1 MSLDIQNLVL
11 RLDEQLILDHVSLHV
26 NDGERVGLVGSSG
39 SGKSMLLRA
48 ATGLLPVRAQVSGSC
63 VLGSMQT
70 VGASDESLAHF
81 RGKYVG
87 VVFQQANRALNPML
101 SVEEQISLPL
111 RIHYHLDADDVH
123 NRVLTMLDKVGL
135 PQNIA
140 SQRTFEL
147 SGGQQQRVGIAT
159 ALITSPR
166 LILADEPT
174 TALDSVTQR
183 DVVRMLAS
191 LVDDMGASM
200 LFVTHDFSVL
210 SHAAK
215 RCYVL
220 DSGRLVDSA
229 DVQDLLENPHV
240 TSTLQLVSAAKK
252 LTLRSQKLDS
262 TKVNSIK
269 FTAENSNIENSNS
282 KSSNSENN
290 NTENNNIENNNS
302 RITKDSGNSTDLAL
316 IVAKNIHVILGHGKR
331 CAEVLKGV
339 DVCVRA
345 GESLAIIGGSG
356 SGKTT
361 LIRSILGLQEISA
374 GSIAYDGKILH
385 SVHSTNNT
393 NNANNTNSANN
404 ANCVSNS
411 TNTQNYVNN
420 STILSKCKKIS
431 AYDMLRKETS
441 LVFQHPF
448 AALDPR
454 WTVRSSVA
462 EPLEIWRKS
471 LRLDN
476 ETIRQRVDDA
486 LILVGLPP
494 KDFAERYPHELSGG
508 QAQCVCIARA
518 LINNPRVLV
527 ADEPMSAID
536 VAERTRILDAFAAI
550 RKERPTMSCIFVS
563 HDLGM
568 IQHVATRVMVLHDGE
583 VVESGSVSDVLNR
596 PQHDYTRAL
605 VNAASM

>member
-1 MSLDIQNLVL
+1 MSLDIRNLS
-11 RLDEQLILDHVSLHV
+11 LILGDTRILNNVSLSV
-26 NDGERVGLVGSSG
+26 ADGERVGLVGSSG

-48 ATGLLPVRAQVSGSC
+48 ATGLLPSSAHITGSC
-63 VLGSMQT
+63 KLGETQT
-70 VGASDESLAHF
+70 VGASDDLLARL

-111 RIHYHLDADDVH
+111 RLHYQLDPQDVH
-123 NRVLTMLDKVGL
+123 RRVCLMLEKVGL
-135 PQNIA
+135 ASKLA

-183 DVVRMLAS
+183 DVVDMLTS

-210 SHAAK
+210 SRAAQ

-229 DVQDLLENPHV
+229 DVQDLLKNPQV
-240 TSTLQLVSAAKK
+240 SSTKQLVEAARK
-252 LTLRSQKLDS
+252 LTLRVTQRD
-262 TKVNSIK
+262 T
-269 FTAENSNIENSNS
+269 FGS
-282 KSSNSENN
+282 KSSEKRYENSSETSENN
-290 NTENNNIENNNS
+290 EILLS
-302 RITKDSGNSTDLAL
+302 
-316 IVAKNIHVILGHGKR
+316 AKNIHVTLGHEKNR
-331 CAEVLKGV
+331 TEILKGV
-339 DVCVRA
+339 DLSLRV

-361 LIRSILGLQEISA
+361 LIRAILGLQKISE
-374 GSIAYDGKILH
+374 GSVSYDGKI
-385 SVHSTNNT
+385 V
-393 NNANNTNSANN
+393 NSAESSADFSAKSS
-404 ANCVSNS
+404 AN
-411 TNTQNYVNN
+411 
-420 STILSKCKKIS
+420 I
-431 AYDMLRKETS
+431 RKETAI
-441 LVFQHPF
+441 VFQHPF

-462 EPLEIWRKS
+462 EPLNIWKKS
-471 LRLDN
+471 LQLDDA
-476 ETIRQRVDDA
+476 TINKRVDDV
-486 LILVGLPP
+486 LKLVGLNPN
-494 KDFAERYPHELSGG
+494 DFAEKYPHELSGG
-508 QAQCVCIARA
+508 QAQCVAIARA

-550 RKERPTMSCIFVS
+550 RKDRPKMSCIFVS

-568 IQHVATRVMVLHDGE
+568 IQHLAERVIVLKEGKI
-583 VVESGSVSDVLNR
+583 VESGSVADVLDH
-596 PQHDYTRAL
+596 PQKDYTRAL
-605 VNAASM
+605 IQASML

>member
-1 MSLDIQNLVL
+1 MSLDIRNLSL
-11 RLDEQLILDHVSLHV
+11 SLGDTRILNNVSLSV
-26 NDGERVGLVGSSG
+26 ADGERVGLVGSSG

-48 ATGLLPVRAQVSGSC
+48 ATGLLPSSAHITGSC
-63 VLGSMQT
+63 KLGETQT
-70 VGASDESLAHF
+70 VGASDDLLARL

-111 RIHYHLDADDVH
+111 RLHYQLDPQDIHR
-123 NRVLTMLDKVGL
+123 RVCLMLEKVGL
-135 PQNIA
+135 ASKLA

-183 DVVRMLAS
+183 DVVDMLTS

-210 SHAAK
+210 SRAAQ

-229 DVQDLLENPHV
+229 DVQDLLKNPQV
-240 TSTLQLVSAAKK
+240 ASTKQLVEAARK
-252 LTLRSQKLDS
+252 LTLRVTQCDTFGSEKRY
-262 TKVNSIK
+262 
-269 FTAENSNIENSNS
+269 ENSNENSNE
-282 KSSNSENN
+282 KRYENN
-290 NTENNNIENNNS
+290 EILLS
-302 RITKDSGNSTDLAL
+302 
-316 IVAKNIHVILGHGKR
+316 AKNIHVTLGHER
-331 CAEVLKGV
+331 NRTEILKGV
-339 DVCVRA
+339 DLSLRV

-361 LIRSILGLQEISA
+361 LIRAILGLQKISE
-374 GSIAYDGKILH
+374 GSVSYDGKI
-385 SVHSTNNT
+385 V
-393 NNANNTNSANN
+393 NSAESSAESSAKSS
-404 ANCVSNS
+404 AN
-411 TNTQNYVNN
+411 
-420 STILSKCKKIS
+420 I
-431 AYDMLRKETS
+431 RKETAI
-441 LVFQHPF
+441 VFQHPF

-462 EPLEIWRKS
+462 EPLNIWKKS
-471 LRLDN
+471 LQLDDA
-476 ETIRQRVDDA
+476 TINKRVDDV
-486 LILVGLPP
+486 LKLVGLNPN
-494 KDFAERYPHELSGG
+494 DFAEKYPHELSGG
-508 QAQCVCIARA
+508 QAQCVAIARA

-550 RKERPTMSCIFVS
+550 RKDRPKMSCIFVS

-568 IQHVATRVMVLHDGE
+568 IQHLAERVIVLKEGKI
-583 VVESGSVSDVLNR
+583 VESGSVADVLNN
-596 PQHDYTRAL
+596 PQHDYTKDL
-605 VNAASM
+605 VKASML

>member
-1 MSLDIQNLVL
+1 MSLDIRNLSL
-11 RLDEQLILDHVSLHV
+11 SLGDTRILNNVSLSV
-26 NDGERVGLVGSSG
+26 ADGERVGLVGSSG

-48 ATGLLPVRAQVSGSC
+48 ATGLLPSSAHITGSC
-63 VLGSMQT
+63 KLGETQT
-70 VGASDESLAHF
+70 VGASDDLLARL

-111 RIHYHLDADDVH
+111 RLHYQLDPQDIHR
-123 NRVLTMLDKVGL
+123 RVRFMLEKVGL
-135 PQNIA
+135 ASKLA

-183 DVVRMLAS
+183 DVVDMLTS

-210 SHAAK
+210 SRAAQ

-229 DVQDLLENPHV
+229 DVQDLLKNPQV
-240 TSTLQLVSAAKK
+240 ASTKQLVEAARK
-252 LTLRSQKLDS
+252 LTLRVTQCDTFGSEKRY
-262 TKVNSIK
+262 
-269 FTAENSNIENSNS
+269 ENSNENSN
-282 KSSNSENN
+282 ENN
-290 NTENNNIENNNS
+290 EILLS
-302 RITKDSGNSTDLAL
+302 
-316 IVAKNIHVILGHGKR
+316 AKNIHVTLGHER
-331 CAEVLKGV
+331 NRTEILKGV
-339 DVCVRA
+339 DLSLRV

-361 LIRSILGLQEISA
+361 LIRAILGLQKISE
-374 GSIAYDGKILH
+374 GSVSYDGKI
-385 SVHSTNNT
+385 V
-393 NNANNTNSANN
+393 NSAESSADFSAKSSSESS
-404 ANCVSNS
+404 AN
-411 TNTQNYVNN
+411 
-420 STILSKCKKIS
+420 I
-431 AYDMLRKETS
+431 RKETAI
-441 LVFQHPF
+441 VFQHPF

-462 EPLEIWRKS
+462 EPLNIWKKS
-471 LRLDN
+471 LQLDDA
-476 ETIRQRVDDA
+476 TINKRVDDV
-486 LILVGLPP
+486 LKLVGLNPN
-494 KDFAERYPHELSGG
+494 DFAEKYPHELSGG
-508 QAQCVCIARA
+508 QAQCVAIARA

-550 RKERPTMSCIFVS
+550 RKDRPKMSCIFVS

-568 IQHVATRVMVLHDGE
+568 IQHLAERVIVLKEGKI
-583 VVESGSVSDVLNR
+583 VESGSVKEVLSN
-596 PQHDYTRAL
+596 PQHDYTKDL
-605 VNAASM
+605 VKASML

>member
-1 MSLDIQNLVL
+1 MSLDIRNLSL
-11 RLDEQLILDHVSLHV
+11 SLGDTRILNNVSLSV
-26 NDGERVGLVGSSG
+26 ADGERVGLVGSSG

-48 ATGLLPVRAQVSGSC
+48 ATGLLPSSAHITGSC
-63 VLGSMQT
+63 KLGETQT
-70 VGASDESLAHF
+70 VGASDDLLARL

-111 RIHYHLDADDVH
+111 RLHYQLDPQDIHR
-123 NRVLTMLDKVGL
+123 RVRFMLEKVGL
-135 PQNIA
+135 ASKLA

-183 DVVRMLAS
+183 DVVDMLTS

-210 SHAAK
+210 SRAAQ

-229 DVQDLLENPHV
+229 DVQDLLKNPQV
-240 TSTLQLVSAAKK
+240 ASTKQLVEAARK
-252 LTLRSQKLDS
+252 LTLRVTQCDTFGSEKRY
-262 TKVNSIK
+262 
-269 FTAENSNIENSNS
+269 ENSNENSNE
-282 KSSNSENN
+282 SNEILLS
-290 NTENNNIENNNS
+290 
-302 RITKDSGNSTDLAL
+302 
-316 IVAKNIHVILGHGKR
+316 AKNIHVTLGHER
-331 CAEVLKGV
+331 NRTEILKGV
-339 DVCVRA
+339 DLSLRV

-361 LIRSILGLQEISA
+361 LIRAILGLQKISE
-374 GSIAYDGKILH
+374 GSVSYDGKI
-385 SVHSTNNT
+385 V
-393 NNANNTNSANN
+393 NSAESSADFSAKSSAKSS
-404 ANCVSNS
+404 AN
-411 TNTQNYVNN
+411 
-420 STILSKCKKIS
+420 I
-431 AYDMLRKETS
+431 RKETAI
-441 LVFQHPF
+441 VFQHPF

-462 EPLEIWRKS
+462 EPLNIWKKS
-471 LRLDN
+471 LQLDDA
-476 ETIRQRVDDA
+476 TINKRVDDV
-486 LILVGLPP
+486 LKLVGLNPN
-494 KDFAERYPHELSGG
+494 DFAEKYPHELSGG
-508 QAQCVCIARA
+508 QAQCVAIARA

-550 RKERPTMSCIFVS
+550 RKDRPKMSCIFVS

-568 IQHVATRVMVLHDGE
+568 IQHLAERVIVLKEGKI
-583 VVESGSVSDVLNR
+583 VESGSVADVLDH
-596 PQHDYTRAL
+596 PQKDYTRAL
-605 VNAASM
+605 IQASML

>member
-1 MSLDIQNLVL
+1 MSLDIRNLSL
-11 RLDEQLILDHVSLHV
+11 SLGDTRILNNVSLSV
-26 NDGERVGLVGSSG
+26 ADGERVGLVGSSG

-48 ATGLLPVRAQVSGSC
+48 ATGLLPSSAHITGSC
-63 VLGSMQT
+63 KLGETQT
-70 VGASDESLAHF
+70 VGASDDLLARL

-111 RIHYHLDADDVH
+111 RLHYQLDPQDIHR
-123 NRVLTMLDKVGL
+123 RVCLMLEKVGL
-135 PQNIA
+135 ASKLA

-183 DVVRMLAS
+183 DVVDMLTS

-210 SHAAK
+210 SRAAQ

-229 DVQDLLENPHV
+229 DVQDLLKNPQV
-240 TSTLQLVSAAKK
+240 SSTKQLVEAARK
-252 LTLRSQKLDS
+252 LTLHVTQCDTFGS
-262 TKVNSIK
+262 
-269 FTAENSNIENSNS
+269 E
-282 KSSNSENN
+282 SSEKRYENSENSSESN
-290 NTENNNIENNNS
+290 EILLS
-302 RITKDSGNSTDLAL
+302 
-316 IVAKNIHVILGHGKR
+316 AKNIHVTLGHER
-331 CAEVLKGV
+331 NRTEILKGV
-339 DVCVRA
+339 DLSLRV

-361 LIRSILGLQEISA
+361 LIRAILGLQKISE
-374 GSIAYDGKILH
+374 GSVSYDGKI
-385 SVHSTNNT
+385 V
-393 NNANNTNSANN
+393 NSAESSADFSAKSSAKSS
-404 ANCVSNS
+404 AN
-411 TNTQNYVNN
+411 
-420 STILSKCKKIS
+420 I
-431 AYDMLRKETS
+431 RKETAI
-441 LVFQHPF
+441 VFQHPF

-462 EPLEIWRKS
+462 EPLNIWKKS
-471 LRLDN
+471 LQLDDA
-476 ETIRQRVDDA
+476 TINKRVDDV
-486 LILVGLPP
+486 LKLVGLNPN
-494 KDFAERYPHELSGG
+494 DFAEKYPHELSGG
-508 QAQCVCIARA
+508 QAQCVAIARA

-550 RKERPTMSCIFVS
+550 RKDRPKMSCIFVS

-568 IQHVATRVMVLHDGE
+568 IQHLAERVIVLKEGKI
-583 VVESGSVSDVLNR
+583 VESGSVADVLNN
-596 PQHDYTRAL
+596 PQHDYTKDL
-605 VNAASM
+605 VKASML

>member
-1 MSLDIQNLVL
+1 MSLDIRNLSL
-11 RLDEQLILDHVSLHV
+11 SLGDTRILNNVSLSV
-26 NDGERVGLVGSSG
+26 ADGERVGLVGSSG

-48 ATGLLPVRAQVSGSC
+48 ATGLLPSSAHITGSC
-63 VLGSMQT
+63 KLGETQT
-70 VGASDESLAHF
+70 VGASDDLLARL

-111 RIHYHLDADDVH
+111 RLHYQLDPQDIHR
-123 NRVLTMLDKVGL
+123 RVRFMLEKVGL
-135 PQNIA
+135 ASKLA

-183 DVVRMLAS
+183 DVVDMLTS

-210 SHAAK
+210 SRAAQ

-229 DVQDLLENPHV
+229 DVQDLLKNPQV
-240 TSTLQLVSAAKK
+240 ASTKQLVEAARK
-252 LTLRSQKLDS
+252 LTLRVTQCDTFGSEKRY
-262 TKVNSIK
+262 
-269 FTAENSNIENSNS
+269 ENSNENSS
-282 KSSNSENN
+282 EKRYENN
-290 NTENNNIENNNS
+290 EILLS
-302 RITKDSGNSTDLAL
+302 
-316 IVAKNIHVILGHGKR
+316 AKNIHVTLGHER
-331 CAEVLKGV
+331 NRTEILKGV
-339 DVCVRA
+339 DLSLRV

-361 LIRSILGLQEISA
+361 LIRAILGLQKISE
-374 GSIAYDGKILH
+374 GSVSYDGKI
-385 SVHSTNNT
+385 V
-393 NNANNTNSANN
+393 NSAESSADCSAKSSAKSS
-404 ANCVSNS
+404 AN
-411 TNTQNYVNN
+411 
-420 STILSKCKKIS
+420 I
-431 AYDMLRKETS
+431 RKETAI
-441 LVFQHPF
+441 VFQHPF

-462 EPLEIWRKS
+462 EPLNIWKKS
-471 LRLDN
+471 LQLDDA
-476 ETIRQRVDDA
+476 TINKRVDDV
-486 LILVGLPP
+486 LKLVGLNPN
-494 KDFAERYPHELSGG
+494 DFAEKYPHELSGG
-508 QAQCVCIARA
+508 QAQCVAIARA

-550 RKERPTMSCIFVS
+550 RKDRPKMSCIFVS

-568 IQHVATRVMVLHDGE
+568 IQHLAERVIVLKEGKI
-583 VVESGSVSDVLNR
+583 VESGSVKEVLSN
-596 PQHDYTRAL
+596 PQKDYTRAL
-605 VNAASM
+605 IQASML

>member
-1 MSLDIQNLVL
+1 MSLDIRNLSL
-11 RLDEQLILDHVSLHV
+11 SLGDTRILNNVSLSV
-26 NDGERVGLVGSSG
+26 ADGERVGLVGSSG

-48 ATGLLPVRAQVSGSC
+48 ATGLLPSSAHITGSC
-63 VLGSMQT
+63 KLGETQT
-70 VGASDESLAHF
+70 VGASDDLLARL

-111 RIHYHLDADDVH
+111 RLHYQLDPQDIHR
-123 NRVLTMLDKVGL
+123 RVCLMLEKVGL
-135 PQNIA
+135 ASKLA

-183 DVVRMLAS
+183 DVVDMLTS

-210 SHAAK
+210 SRAAQ

-229 DVQDLLENPHV
+229 DVQDLLKNPQV
-240 TSTLQLVSAAKK
+240 ASTKQLVEAARK
-252 LTLRSQKLDS
+252 LTLRVTQCDTFGSEKRYEDS
-262 TKVNSIK
+262 N
-269 FTAENSNIENSNS
+269 ENSSE
-282 KSSNSENN
+282 KRYENN
-290 NTENNNIENNNS
+290 EILLS
-302 RITKDSGNSTDLAL
+302 
-316 IVAKNIHVILGHGKR
+316 AKNIHVTLGHER
-331 CAEVLKGV
+331 NRTEILKGV
-339 DVCVRA
+339 DLSLRV

-361 LIRSILGLQEISA
+361 LIRAILGLQKISE
-374 GSIAYDGKILH
+374 GSVSYDGKI
-385 SVHSTNNT
+385 V
-393 NNANNTNSANN
+393 NSAESS
-404 ANCVSNS
+404 AN
-411 TNTQNYVNN
+411 
-420 STILSKCKKIS
+420 I
-431 AYDMLRKETS
+431 RKETAI
-441 LVFQHPF
+441 VFQHPF

-462 EPLEIWRKS
+462 EPLNIWKKS
-471 LRLDN
+471 LQLDDA
-476 ETIRQRVDDA
+476 TINKRVDDV
-486 LILVGLPP
+486 LKLVGLNPN
-494 KDFAERYPHELSGG
+494 DFAEKYPHELSGG
-508 QAQCVCIARA
+508 QAQCVAIARA

-550 RKERPTMSCIFVS
+550 RKDRPKMSCIFVS

-568 IQHVATRVMVLHDGE
+568 IQHLAERVIVLKEGKI
-583 VVESGSVSDVLNR
+583 VESGSVADVLNN
-596 PQHDYTRAL
+596 PQHDYTKDL
-605 VNAASM
+605 VKASML

>member
-1 MSLDIQNLVL
+1 MSLDIRNLSL
-11 RLDEQLILDHVSLHV
+11 SLGDTRILNNVSLSV
-26 NDGERVGLVGSSG
+26 ADGERVGLVGSSG

-48 ATGLLPVRAQVSGSC
+48 ATGLLPSSAHITGSC
-63 VLGSMQT
+63 KLGETQT
-70 VGASDESLAHF
+70 VGASDDLLARL

-111 RIHYHLDADDVH
+111 RLHYQLDPQDIHR
-123 NRVLTMLDKVGL
+123 RVRFMLEKVGL
-135 PQNIA
+135 ASKLA

-183 DVVRMLAS
+183 DVVDMLTS

-210 SHAAK
+210 SRAAQ

-229 DVQDLLENPHV
+229 DVQDLLKNPQV
-240 TSTLQLVSAAKK
+240 ASTKQLVEAARK
-252 LTLRSQKLDS
+252 LTLRVTQCDTFGSEKRY
-262 TKVNSIK
+262 
-269 FTAENSNIENSNS
+269 ENSNENSNE
-282 KSSNSENN
+282 SNEILLS
-290 NTENNNIENNNS
+290 
-302 RITKDSGNSTDLAL
+302 
-316 IVAKNIHVILGHGKR
+316 AKNIHVTLGHER
-331 CAEVLKGV
+331 NRTEILKGV
-339 DVCVRA
+339 DLSLRV

-361 LIRSILGLQEISA
+361 LIRAILGLQKISE
-374 GSIAYDGKILH
+374 GSVSYDGKI
-385 SVHSTNNT
+385 V
-393 NNANNTNSANN
+393 NSAESSADFSAKSS
-404 ANCVSNS
+404 AN
-411 TNTQNYVNN
+411 
-420 STILSKCKKIS
+420 I
-431 AYDMLRKETS
+431 RKETAI
-441 LVFQHPF
+441 VFQHPF

-462 EPLEIWRKS
+462 EPLNIWKKS
-471 LRLDN
+471 LQLDDA
-476 ETIRQRVDDA
+476 TINKRVDDV
-486 LILVGLPP
+486 LKLVGLNPN
-494 KDFAERYPHELSGG
+494 DFAEKYPHELSGG
-508 QAQCVCIARA
+508 QAQCVAIARA

-550 RKERPTMSCIFVS
+550 RKDRPKMSCIFVS

-568 IQHVATRVMVLHDGE
+568 IQHLAERVIVLKEGKI
-583 VVESGSVSDVLNR
+583 VESGSVKEVLSN
-596 PQHDYTRAL
+596 PQKDYTRAL
-605 VNAASM
+605 IQASML

>member
-1 MSLDIQNLVL
+1 MSLDIRNLSL
-11 RLDEQLILDHVSLHV
+11 SLGDTRILNNVSLSV
-26 NDGERVGLVGSSG
+26 ADGERVGLVGSSG

-48 ATGLLPVRAQVSGSC
+48 ATGLLPSSAHITGSC
-63 VLGSMQT
+63 KLGETQT
-70 VGASDESLAHF
+70 VGASDDLLARL

-111 RIHYHLDADDVH
+111 RLHYQLDPQDIHR
-123 NRVLTMLDKVGL
+123 RVCLMLEKVGL
-135 PQNIA
+135 ASKLA

-183 DVVRMLAS
+183 DVVDMLTS

-210 SHAAK
+210 SRAAQ

-229 DVQDLLENPHV
+229 DVQDLLKNPQV
-240 TSTLQLVSAAKK
+240 SSTKQLVEAARK
-252 LTLRSQKLDS
+252 LTLHVTQCDTFGS
-262 TKVNSIK
+262 
-269 FTAENSNIENSNS
+269 E
-282 KSSNSENN
+282 SSEKRYENSENSSESN
-290 NTENNNIENNNS
+290 EILLS
-302 RITKDSGNSTDLAL
+302 
-316 IVAKNIHVILGHGKR
+316 AKNIHVTLGHER
-331 CAEVLKGV
+331 NRTEILKGV
-339 DVCVRA
+339 DLSLRV

-361 LIRSILGLQEISA
+361 LIRAILGLQKISE
-374 GSIAYDGKILH
+374 GSVSYDGKI
-385 SVHSTNNT
+385 V
-393 NNANNTNSANN
+393 NSAESSADFSAKSSSESS
-404 ANCVSNS
+404 AN
-411 TNTQNYVNN
+411 
-420 STILSKCKKIS
+420 I
-431 AYDMLRKETS
+431 RKETAI
-441 LVFQHPF
+441 VFQHPF

-462 EPLEIWRKS
+462 EPLNIWKKS
-471 LRLDN
+471 LQLDDA
-476 ETIRQRVDDA
+476 TINKRVDDV
-486 LILVGLPP
+486 LKLVGLNPN
-494 KDFAERYPHELSGG
+494 DFAEKYPHELSGG
-508 QAQCVCIARA
+508 QAQCVAIARA

-550 RKERPTMSCIFVS
+550 RKDRPKMSCIFVS

-568 IQHVATRVMVLHDGE
+568 IQHLAERVIVLKEGKI
-583 VVESGSVSDVLNR
+583 VESGSVADVLNN
-596 PQHDYTRAL
+596 PQHDYTKDL
-605 VNAASM
+605 VKASML

>member
-1 MSLDIQNLVL
+1 MSLDIRNLS
-11 RLDEQLILDHVSLHV
+11 LILGDTRILNNVSLSV
-26 NDGERVGLVGSSG
+26 ADGERVGLVGSSG

-48 ATGLLPVRAQVSGSC
+48 ATGLLPSSAHISGSC
-63 VLGSMQT
+63 KLGETQT
-70 VGASDESLAHF
+70 VGASDDLLARL

-111 RIHYHLDADDVH
+111 RLHYQLDPQDVH
-123 NRVLTMLDKVGL
+123 RRVCLMLEKVGL
-135 PQNIA
+135 ESKLA

-183 DVVRMLAS
+183 DVVDMLTS

-210 SHAAK
+210 SRAAQ

-229 DVQDLLENPHV
+229 DVQDLLKNPQV
-240 TSTLQLVSAAKK
+240 SSTKQLVEAARK
-252 LTLRSQKLDS
+252 LTLRVTQRD
-262 TKVNSIK
+262 T
-269 FTAENSNIENSNS
+269 FGS
-282 KSSNSENN
+282 KSSEKRYENSSETSENN
-290 NTENNNIENNNS
+290 EILLS
-302 RITKDSGNSTDLAL
+302 
-316 IVAKNIHVILGHGKR
+316 AKNIHVTLGHEKNR
-331 CAEVLKGV
+331 TEILKGV
-339 DVCVRA
+339 DLSLRV

-361 LIRSILGLQEISA
+361 LIRAILGLQKISE
-374 GSIAYDGKILH
+374 GSVSYDGKIVNYAE
-385 SVHSTNNT
+385 SS
-393 NNANNTNSANN
+393 ADFSAKSSSESSAN
-404 ANCVSNS
+404 
-411 TNTQNYVNN
+411 
-420 STILSKCKKIS
+420 I
-431 AYDMLRKETS
+431 RKETAI
-441 LVFQHPF
+441 VFQHPF

-462 EPLEIWRKS
+462 EPLNIWKKS
-471 LRLDN
+471 LQLDDA
-476 ETIRQRVDDA
+476 TINKRVDDV
-486 LILVGLPP
+486 LKLVGLNPN
-494 KDFAERYPHELSGG
+494 DFAKKYPHELSGG
-508 QAQCVCIARA
+508 QAQCVAIARA

-550 RKERPTMSCIFVS
+550 RKDRPKMSCIFVS

-568 IQHVATRVMVLHDGE
+568 IQHLAERVIVLKEGKI
-583 VVESGSVSDVLNR
+583 VESGSVADVLNN
-596 PQHDYTRAL
+596 PQHDYTKDL
-605 VNAASM
+605 VKASML

>member
-1 MSLDIQNLVL
+1 MSLDIRNLSL
-11 RLDEQLILDHVSLHV
+11 SLGDTRILNNVSLSV
-26 NDGERVGLVGSSG
+26 ADGERVGLVGSSG

-48 ATGLLPVRAQVSGSC
+48 ATGLLPSSAHITGSC
-63 VLGSMQT
+63 KLGETQT
-70 VGASDESLAHF
+70 VGASDDLLARL

-101 SVEEQISLPL
+101 SIEEQISLPL
-111 RIHYHLDADDVH
+111 RLHYQLDPQDIHR
-123 NRVLTMLDKVGL
+123 RVRFMLEKVGL
-135 PQNIA
+135 ASKLA

-183 DVVRMLAS
+183 DVVDMLTS

-210 SHAAK
+210 SRAAQ

-229 DVQDLLENPHV
+229 DVQDLLKNPQV
-240 TSTLQLVSAAKK
+240 SSTKQLVEAARK
-252 LTLRSQKLDS
+252 LTLHVTQCDTFGS
-262 TKVNSIK
+262 
-269 FTAENSNIENSNS
+269 E
-282 KSSNSENN
+282 SSEKRYENSENSSESN
-290 NTENNNIENNNS
+290 EILLS
-302 RITKDSGNSTDLAL
+302 
-316 IVAKNIHVILGHGKR
+316 AKNIHVTLGHER
-331 CAEVLKGV
+331 NRTEILKGV
-339 DVCVRA
+339 DLSLRV

-361 LIRSILGLQEISA
+361 LIRAILGLQKISE
-374 GSIAYDGKILH
+374 GSVSYDGKI
-385 SVHSTNNT
+385 V
-393 NNANNTNSANN
+393 NSAESSADFSAKSSAKSS
-404 ANCVSNS
+404 AN
-411 TNTQNYVNN
+411 
-420 STILSKCKKIS
+420 I
-431 AYDMLRKETS
+431 RKETAI
-441 LVFQHPF
+441 VFQHPF

-462 EPLEIWRKS
+462 EPLNIWKKS
-471 LRLDN
+471 LQLDDA
-476 ETIRQRVDDA
+476 TINKRVDDV
-486 LILVGLPP
+486 LKLVGLNPN
-494 KDFAERYPHELSGG
+494 DFAEKYPHELSGG
-508 QAQCVCIARA
+508 QAQCVAIARA

-550 RKERPTMSCIFVS
+550 RKDRPKMSCIFVS

-568 IQHVATRVMVLHDGE
+568 IQHLAERVIVLKEGKI
-583 VVESGSVSDVLNR
+583 VESGSVADVLNN
-596 PQHDYTRAL
+596 PQHDYTKDL
-605 VNAASM
+605 VKASML

>member
-1 MSLDIQNLVL
+1 MSLDIRNLSL
-11 RLDEQLILDHVSLHV
+11 SLGDTRILNNVSLSV
-26 NDGERVGLVGSSG
+26 ADGERVGLVGSSG

-48 ATGLLPVRAQVSGSC
+48 ATGLLPSSAHITGSC
-63 VLGSMQT
+63 KLGETQT
-70 VGASDESLAHF
+70 VGASDDLLARL

-101 SVEEQISLPL
+101 SIEEQISLPL
-111 RIHYHLDADDVH
+111 RLHYQLDPQDIHR
-123 NRVLTMLDKVGL
+123 RVCLMLEKVGL
-135 PQNIA
+135 ASKLA

-183 DVVRMLAS
+183 DVVDMLTS

-210 SHAAK
+210 SRAAQ

-229 DVQDLLENPHV
+229 DVQDLLKNPQV
-240 TSTLQLVSAAKK
+240 SSTKQLVEAARK
-252 LTLRSQKLDS
+252 LTLHVTQCDTFGS
-262 TKVNSIK
+262 
-269 FTAENSNIENSNS
+269 E
-282 KSSNSENN
+282 SSEKRYENSENSSESN
-290 NTENNNIENNNS
+290 EILLS
-302 RITKDSGNSTDLAL
+302 
-316 IVAKNIHVILGHGKR
+316 AKNIHVTLGR
-331 CAEVLKGV
+331 ERNRTEILKGV
-339 DVCVRA
+339 DLSLRV

-361 LIRSILGLQEISA
+361 LIRAILGLQKISE
-374 GSIAYDGKILH
+374 GSVSYDGKI
-385 SVHSTNNT
+385 V
-393 NNANNTNSANN
+393 NSAESSADFSAKSSAKSS
-404 ANCVSNS
+404 AN
-411 TNTQNYVNN
+411 
-420 STILSKCKKIS
+420 I
-431 AYDMLRKETS
+431 RKETAI
-441 LVFQHPF
+441 VFQHPF

-462 EPLEIWRKS
+462 EPLNIWKKS
-471 LRLDN
+471 LQLDDA
-476 ETIRQRVDDA
+476 TINKRVDDV
-486 LILVGLPP
+486 LKLVGLNPN
-494 KDFAERYPHELSGG
+494 DFAEKYPHELSGG
-508 QAQCVCIARA
+508 QAQCVAIARA

-550 RKERPTMSCIFVS
+550 RKDRPKMSCIFVS

-568 IQHVATRVMVLHDGE
+568 IQHLAERVIVLKEGKI
-583 VVESGSVSDVLNR
+583 VESGSVADVLNN
-596 PQHDYTRAL
+596 PQHDYTKDL
-605 VNAASM
+605 VKASML

>member
-1 MSLDIQNLVL
+1 MSLDIRNLSL
-11 RLDEQLILDHVSLHV
+11 SLGDTRILNNVSLSV
-26 NDGERVGLVGSSG
+26 ADGECVGLVGSSG

-48 ATGLLPVRAQVSGSC
+48 ATGLLPSSAHITGSC
-63 VLGSMQT
+63 KLGKTQT
-70 VGASDESLAHF
+70 VGASDDLLARL

-111 RIHYHLDADDVH
+111 RLHYQLDPQDIHR
-123 NRVLTMLDKVGL
+123 RVCLMLEKVGL
-135 PQNIA
+135 ASKLA

-183 DVVRMLAS
+183 DVVDMLTS

-210 SHAAK
+210 SRAAQ

-229 DVQDLLENPHV
+229 DVQDLLKNPQV
-240 TSTLQLVSAAKK
+240 ASTKQLVEAARK
-252 LTLRSQKLDS
+252 LTLRVTQCDTFGSEKRY
-262 TKVNSIK
+262 
-269 FTAENSNIENSNS
+269 ENSNENSNE
-282 KSSNSENN
+282 SNEILLS
-290 NTENNNIENNNS
+290 
-302 RITKDSGNSTDLAL
+302 
-316 IVAKNIHVILGHGKR
+316 AKNIHVTLGHER
-331 CAEVLKGV
+331 NRTEILKGV
-339 DVCVRA
+339 DLSLRV

-361 LIRSILGLQEISA
+361 LIRAILGLQKISE
-374 GSIAYDGKILH
+374 GSVSYDGKI
-385 SVHSTNNT
+385 V
-393 NNANNTNSANN
+393 NSAESSADFSAKSS
-404 ANCVSNS
+404 AN
-411 TNTQNYVNN
+411 
-420 STILSKCKKIS
+420 I
-431 AYDMLRKETS
+431 RKETAI
-441 LVFQHPF
+441 VFQHPF

-462 EPLEIWRKS
+462 EPLNIWKKS
-471 LRLDN
+471 LQLDDA
-476 ETIRQRVDDA
+476 TINKRVDDV
-486 LILVGLPP
+486 LKLVGLNPN
-494 KDFAERYPHELSGG
+494 DFAEKYPHELSGG
-508 QAQCVCIARA
+508 QAQCVAIARA

-550 RKERPTMSCIFVS
+550 RKDRPKMSCIFVS

-568 IQHVATRVMVLHDGE
+568 IQHLAERVIVLKEGKI
-583 VVESGSVSDVLNR
+583 VESGSVADVLNN
-596 PQHDYTRAL
+596 PQHDYTKDL
-605 VNAASM
+605 VKAAML

>member
-1 MSLDIQNLVL
+1 MSLDIRNLSL
-11 RLDEQLILDHVSLHV
+11 SLGDTRILNNVSLSV
-26 NDGERVGLVGSSG
+26 ADGERVGLVGSSG

-48 ATGLLPVRAQVSGSC
+48 ATGLLPSSAHITGSC
-63 VLGSMQT
+63 KLGETQT
-70 VGASDESLAHF
+70 VGASDDLLARL

-111 RIHYHLDADDVH
+111 RLHYQLDPQDIHR
-123 NRVLTMLDKVGL
+123 RVRFMLEKVGL
-135 PQNIA
+135 ASKLA

-183 DVVRMLAS
+183 DVVDMLTS

-210 SHAAK
+210 SRAAQ

-229 DVQDLLENPHV
+229 DVQDLLKNPQV
-240 TSTLQLVSAAKK
+240 ASTKQLVEAARK
-252 LTLRSQKLDS
+252 LTLRVTQCDTFGSEKRY
-262 TKVNSIK
+262 
-269 FTAENSNIENSNS
+269 ENSNENSS
-282 KSSNSENN
+282 EKRYENN
-290 NTENNNIENNNS
+290 EILLS
-302 RITKDSGNSTDLAL
+302 
-316 IVAKNIHVILGHGKR
+316 AKNIHVTLGHEKNR
-331 CAEVLKGV
+331 TEILKGV
-339 DVCVRA
+339 DLSLRV

-361 LIRSILGLQEISA
+361 LIRAILGLQKISE
-374 GSIAYDGKILH
+374 GSVSYDGKI
-385 SVHSTNNT
+385 V
-393 NNANNTNSANN
+393 NSAESSADFSAKSSAKSS
-404 ANCVSNS
+404 AN
-411 TNTQNYVNN
+411 
-420 STILSKCKKIS
+420 I
-431 AYDMLRKETS
+431 RKETAI
-441 LVFQHPF
+441 VFQHPF

-462 EPLEIWRKS
+462 EPLNIWKKS
-471 LRLDN
+471 LQLDDA
-476 ETIRQRVDDA
+476 TINKRVDDV
-486 LILVGLPP
+486 LKLVGLNPN
-494 KDFAERYPHELSGG
+494 DFAEKYPHELSGG
-508 QAQCVCIARA
+508 QAQCVAIARA

-550 RKERPTMSCIFVS
+550 RKDRPKMSCIFVS

-568 IQHVATRVMVLHDGE
+568 IQHLAERVIVLKEGKI
-583 VVESGSVSDVLNR
+583 VESGSVADVLNN
-596 PQHDYTRAL
+596 PQHDYTKDL
-605 VNAASM
+605 VKASML

>member
-1 MSLDIQNLVL
+1 MSLDIRNLSL
-11 RLDEQLILDHVSLHV
+11 SLGDTRILNNVSLSV
-26 NDGERVGLVGSSG
+26 ADGERVGLVGSSG

-48 ATGLLPVRAQVSGSC
+48 ATGLLPSSAHITGSC
-63 VLGSMQT
+63 KLGETQT
-70 VGASDESLAHF
+70 VGASDDLLARL

-111 RIHYHLDADDVH
+111 RLHYQLDPQDIHR
-123 NRVLTMLDKVGL
+123 RVRFMLEKVGL
-135 PQNIA
+135 ASKLA

-183 DVVRMLAS
+183 DVVDMLTS

-210 SHAAK
+210 SRAAQ

-229 DVQDLLENPHV
+229 DVQDLLKNPQV
-240 TSTLQLVSAAKK
+240 ASTKQLVEAARK
-252 LTLRSQKLDS
+252 LTLRVTQCDTFGSEKRY
-262 TKVNSIK
+262 
-269 FTAENSNIENSNS
+269 ENSNENSNE
-282 KSSNSENN
+282 SNEILLS
-290 NTENNNIENNNS
+290 
-302 RITKDSGNSTDLAL
+302 
-316 IVAKNIHVILGHGKR
+316 AKNIHVTLGHER
-331 CAEVLKGV
+331 NRTEILKGV
-339 DVCVRA
+339 DLSLRV

-361 LIRSILGLQEISA
+361 LIRAILGLQKISE
-374 GSIAYDGKILH
+374 GSVSYDGKI
-385 SVHSTNNT
+385 V
-393 NNANNTNSANN
+393 NSAESSADFSAKSSAKSS
-404 ANCVSNS
+404 AN
-411 TNTQNYVNN
+411 
-420 STILSKCKKIS
+420 I
-431 AYDMLRKETS
+431 RKETAI
-441 LVFQHPF
+441 VFQHPF

-462 EPLEIWRKS
+462 EPLNTWKKS
-471 LRLDN
+471 LQLDDA
-476 ETIRQRVDDA
+476 TINKRVDDV
-486 LILVGLPP
+486 LKLVGLNPN
-494 KDFAERYPHELSGG
+494 DFAEKYPHELSGG
-508 QAQCVCIARA
+508 QAQCVAIARA

-550 RKERPTMSCIFVS
+550 RKDRPKMSCIFVS

-568 IQHVATRVMVLHDGE
+568 IQHLAERVIVLKEGKI
-583 VVESGSVSDVLNR
+583 VESGSVKEVLSN
-596 PQHDYTRAL
+596 PQHDYTKDL
-605 VNAASM
+605 VKASML

>member
-1 MSLDIQNLVL
+1 MSLDIRNLSL
-11 RLDEQLILDHVSLHV
+11 SLGDTRILNNVSLSV
-26 NDGERVGLVGSSG
+26 ADGERVGLVGSSG

-48 ATGLLPVRAQVSGSC
+48 ATGLLPSSAHITGSC
-63 VLGSMQT
+63 KLGETQT
-70 VGASDESLAHF
+70 VGASDDLLARL

-111 RIHYHLDADDVH
+111 RLHYQLDPQDIHR
-123 NRVLTMLDKVGL
+123 RVCLMLEKVGL
-135 PQNIA
+135 ASKLA

-183 DVVRMLAS
+183 DVVDMLTS

-210 SHAAK
+210 SRAAQ

-229 DVQDLLENPHV
+229 DVQDLLKNPQV
-240 TSTLQLVSAAKK
+240 ASTKQLVEAARK
-252 LTLRSQKLDS
+252 LTLCVTQCDMFGSEKRYE
-262 TKVNSIK
+262 NSS
-269 FTAENSNIENSNS
+269 ENSNE
-282 KSSNSENN
+282 SSEILLS
-290 NTENNNIENNNS
+290 
-302 RITKDSGNSTDLAL
+302 
-316 IVAKNIHVILGHGKR
+316 AKNIHVTLGHEKNR
-331 CAEVLKGV
+331 TEILKGV
-339 DVCVRA
+339 DLSLRV

-361 LIRSILGLQEISA
+361 LIRAILGLQKISE
-374 GSIAYDGKILH
+374 GSVSYDGKI
-385 SVHSTNNT
+385 V
-393 NNANNTNSANN
+393 NSAESSADCSAKSSAKSS
-404 ANCVSNS
+404 AN
-411 TNTQNYVNN
+411 
-420 STILSKCKKIS
+420 I
-431 AYDMLRKETS
+431 RKETAI
-441 LVFQHPF
+441 VFQHPF

-462 EPLEIWRKS
+462 EPLNIWKKS
-471 LRLDN
+471 LQLDDA
-476 ETIRQRVDDA
+476 TINKRVDDV
-486 LILVGLPP
+486 LKLVGLNPN
-494 KDFAERYPHELSGG
+494 DFAEKYPHELSGG
-508 QAQCVCIARA
+508 QAQCVAIARA

-550 RKERPTMSCIFVS
+550 RKDRPKMSCIFVS

-568 IQHVATRVMVLHDGE
+568 IQHLAERVIVLKEGKI
-583 VVESGSVSDVLNR
+583 VESGSVADVLNN
-596 PQHDYTRAL
+596 PQHDYTKDL
-605 VNAASM
+605 VKASML

>member
-1 MSLDIQNLVL
+1 MSLDIRNLSL
-11 RLDEQLILDHVSLHV
+11 SLGDTRILNNVSLSV
-26 NDGERVGLVGSSG
+26 ADGERVGLVGSSG

-48 ATGLLPVRAQVSGSC
+48 ATGLLPSSAHITGSC
-63 VLGSMQT
+63 KLGETQT
-70 VGASDESLAHF
+70 VGASDDLLARL

-111 RIHYHLDADDVH
+111 RLHYQLDPQDIHR
-123 NRVLTMLDKVGL
+123 RVRFMLEKVGL
-135 PQNIA
+135 ASKLA

-183 DVVRMLAS
+183 DVVDMLTS

-210 SHAAK
+210 SRAAQ

-229 DVQDLLENPHV
+229 DVQDLLKNPQV
-240 TSTLQLVSAAKK
+240 ASTKQLVEAARK
-252 LTLRSQKLDS
+252 LTLRVTQCDTFGSEKRY
-262 TKVNSIK
+262 
-269 FTAENSNIENSNS
+269 
-282 KSSNSENN
+282 ENN
-290 NTENNNIENNNS
+290 EILLS
-302 RITKDSGNSTDLAL
+302 
-316 IVAKNIHVILGHGKR
+316 AKNIHVTLGHER
-331 CAEVLKGV
+331 NRTEILKGV
-339 DVCVRA
+339 DLSLRV

-361 LIRSILGLQEISA
+361 LIRAILGLQKISE
-374 GSIAYDGKILH
+374 GSVSYDGKIVNYAE
-385 SVHSTNNT
+385 SS
-393 NNANNTNSANN
+393 ADFSAKSSSESSAN
-404 ANCVSNS
+404 
-411 TNTQNYVNN
+411 
-420 STILSKCKKIS
+420 I
-431 AYDMLRKETS
+431 RKETAI
-441 LVFQHPF
+441 VFQHPF

-462 EPLEIWRKS
+462 EPLNIWKKS
-471 LRLDN
+471 LQLDDA
-476 ETIRQRVDDA
+476 TINKRVDDV
-486 LILVGLPP
+486 LKLVGLNPN
-494 KDFAERYPHELSGG
+494 DFAKKYPHELSGG
-508 QAQCVCIARA
+508 QAQCVAIARA
-518 LINNPRVLV
+518 LINNPRVLI

-550 RKERPTMSCIFVS
+550 RKDRPKMSCIFVS

-568 IQHVATRVMVLHDGE
+568 IQHLAERVIVLKEGKI
-583 VVESGSVSDVLNR
+583 VESGSVKEVLSN
-596 PQHDYTRAL
+596 PQHDYTKDL
-605 VNAASM
+605 VKASML

>member
-1 MSLDIQNLVL
+1 MSLDIRNLSL
-11 RLDEQLILDHVSLHV
+11 SLGDTRILNNVSLSV
-26 NDGERVGLVGSSG
+26 ADGERVGLVGSSG

-48 ATGLLPVRAQVSGSC
+48 ATGLLPSSAHITGSC
-63 VLGSMQT
+63 KLGETQT
-70 VGASDESLAHF
+70 VGASDDLLARL

-111 RIHYHLDADDVH
+111 RLHYQLDPQDIHR
-123 NRVLTMLDKVGL
+123 RVCLMLEKVGL
-135 PQNIA
+135 ASKLA

-183 DVVRMLAS
+183 DVVDMLTS

-210 SHAAK
+210 SRAAQ

-229 DVQDLLENPHV
+229 DVQDLLKNPQV
-240 TSTLQLVSAAKK
+240 SSTKQLVEAARK
-252 LTLRSQKLDS
+252 LTLHVTQCDTFGS
-262 TKVNSIK
+262 
-269 FTAENSNIENSNS
+269 E
-282 KSSNSENN
+282 SSEKRYENSENSSESN
-290 NTENNNIENNNS
+290 EILLS
-302 RITKDSGNSTDLAL
+302 
-316 IVAKNIHVILGHGKR
+316 AKNIHVTLGHER
-331 CAEVLKGV
+331 NRTEILKGV
-339 DVCVRA
+339 DLSLRV

-361 LIRSILGLQEISA
+361 LIRAILGLQKISE
-374 GSIAYDGKILH
+374 GSVSYDGKI
-385 SVHSTNNT
+385 V
-393 NNANNTNSANN
+393 NSAESSADFSAKSSAKSS
-404 ANCVSNS
+404 AN
-411 TNTQNYVNN
+411 
-420 STILSKCKKIS
+420 I
-431 AYDMLRKETS
+431 RKETAI
-441 LVFQHPF
+441 VFQHPF

-462 EPLEIWRKS
+462 EPLNIWKKS
-471 LRLDN
+471 LQLDDA
-476 ETIRQRVDDA
+476 TINKRVDDV
-486 LILVGLPP
+486 LKLVGLNPN
-494 KDFAERYPHELSGG
+494 DFAEKYPHELSGG
-508 QAQCVCIARA
+508 QAQCVAIARA

-550 RKERPTMSCIFVS
+550 RKDRPKMSCIFVS

-568 IQHVATRVMVLHDGE
+568 IQHLAERVIVLKEGKI
-583 VVESGSVSDVLNR
+583 VESGSVADVLDH
-596 PQHDYTRAL
+596 PQKDYTRAL
-605 VNAASM
+605 IQASML

>member
-1 MSLDIQNLVL
+1 MSLDIRNLS
-11 RLDEQLILDHVSLHV
+11 LILGDTRILNNVSLSV
-26 NDGERVGLVGSSG
+26 ADGERVGLVGSSG

-48 ATGLLPVRAQVSGSC
+48 ATGLLPSSAHITGSC
-63 VLGSMQT
+63 KLGETQT
-70 VGASDESLAHF
+70 VGASDDLLARL

-111 RIHYHLDADDVH
+111 RLHYQLDPQDVH
-123 NRVLTMLDKVGL
+123 RRVCLMLEKVGL
-135 PQNIA
+135 ASKLA

-183 DVVRMLAS
+183 DVVDMLTS

-210 SHAAK
+210 SRAAQ

-229 DVQDLLENPHV
+229 DVQDLLKNPQV
-240 TSTLQLVSAAKK
+240 ASTKQLVEAARK
-252 LTLRSQKLDS
+252 LTLRVTQCDTFGSEKRY
-262 TKVNSIK
+262 
-269 FTAENSNIENSNS
+269 ENSNENSS
-282 KSSNSENN
+282 EKRYENN
-290 NTENNNIENNNS
+290 EILLS
-302 RITKDSGNSTDLAL
+302 
-316 IVAKNIHVILGHGKR
+316 AKNIHVTLGHER
-331 CAEVLKGV
+331 NRTEILKGV
-339 DVCVRA
+339 DLSLRV

-361 LIRSILGLQEISA
+361 LIRAILGLQKISE
-374 GSIAYDGKILH
+374 GSVSYDGKI
-385 SVHSTNNT
+385 V
-393 NNANNTNSANN
+393 NSAESSADFSAKSSAKSS
-404 ANCVSNS
+404 AN
-411 TNTQNYVNN
+411 
-420 STILSKCKKIS
+420 I
-431 AYDMLRKETS
+431 RKETAI
-441 LVFQHPF
+441 VFQHPF

-462 EPLEIWRKS
+462 EPLNIWKKS
-471 LRLDN
+471 LQLDDA
-476 ETIRQRVDDA
+476 TINKRVDDV
-486 LILVGLPP
+486 LKLVGLNPN
-494 KDFAERYPHELSGG
+494 DFAEKYPHELSGG
-508 QAQCVCIARA
+508 QAQCVAIARA

-550 RKERPTMSCIFVS
+550 RKDRPKMSCIFVS

-568 IQHVATRVMVLHDGE
+568 IQHLAERVIVLKEGKI
-583 VVESGSVSDVLNR
+583 VEYGSVADVLNN
-596 PQHDYTRAL
+596 PQHDYTKDL
-605 VNAASM
+605 VKASML

>member
-1 MSLDIQNLVL
+1 MSLDIRNLSL
-11 RLDEQLILDHVSLHV
+11 SLGDTRILNNVSLSV
-26 NDGERVGLVGSSG
+26 ADGERVGLVGSSG

-48 ATGLLPVRAQVSGSC
+48 ATGLLPSSAHITGSC
-63 VLGSMQT
+63 KLGETQT
-70 VGASDESLAHF
+70 VGASDDLLARL

-111 RIHYHLDADDVH
+111 RLHYQLDPQDIHR
-123 NRVLTMLDKVGL
+123 RVCLMLEKVGL
-135 PQNIA
+135 ASKLA

-183 DVVRMLAS
+183 DVVDMLTS

-210 SHAAK
+210 SRAAQ

-229 DVQDLLENPHV
+229 DVQDLLKNPQV
-240 TSTLQLVSAAKK
+240 ASTKQLVEAARK
-252 LTLRSQKLDS
+252 LTLRVTQCDTFGSEKRY
-262 TKVNSIK
+262 
-269 FTAENSNIENSNS
+269 ENSNENSNE
-282 KSSNSENN
+282 SNEILLS
-290 NTENNNIENNNS
+290 
-302 RITKDSGNSTDLAL
+302 
-316 IVAKNIHVILGHGKR
+316 AKNIHVTLGHER
-331 CAEVLKGV
+331 NRTEILKGV
-339 DVCVRA
+339 DLSLRV

-361 LIRSILGLQEISA
+361 LIRAILGLQKISE
-374 GSIAYDGKILH
+374 GSVSYDGKI
-385 SVHSTNNT
+385 V
-393 NNANNTNSANN
+393 NSAESSADFSAKSS
-404 ANCVSNS
+404 AN
-411 TNTQNYVNN
+411 
-420 STILSKCKKIS
+420 I
-431 AYDMLRKETS
+431 RKETAI
-441 LVFQHPF
+441 VFQHPF

-462 EPLEIWRKS
+462 EPLNIWKKS
-471 LRLDN
+471 LQLDDA
-476 ETIRQRVDDA
+476 TINKRVDDV
-486 LILVGLPP
+486 LKLVGLNPN
-494 KDFAERYPHELSGG
+494 DFAEKYPHELSGG
-508 QAQCVCIARA
+508 QAQCVAIARA

-550 RKERPTMSCIFVS
+550 RKDRPKMSCIFVS

-568 IQHVATRVMVLHDGE
+568 IQHLAERVIVLKEGKI
-583 VVESGSVSDVLNR
+583 VESGSVADVLDH
-596 PQHDYTRAL
+596 PQKDYTRAL
-605 VNAASM
+605 IQASML

>member
-1 MSLDIQNLVL
+1 MSLDIRNLSL
-11 RLDEQLILDHVSLHV
+11 SLGDTRILNNVSLSV
-26 NDGERVGLVGSSG
+26 ADGERVGLVGSSG

-48 ATGLLPVRAQVSGSC
+48 ATGLLPSSAHITGSC
-63 VLGSMQT
+63 KLGETQT
-70 VGASDESLAHF
+70 VGASDDLLARL

-111 RIHYHLDADDVH
+111 RLHYQLDPQDIHR
-123 NRVLTMLDKVGL
+123 RVRFMLEKVGL
-135 PQNIA
+135 ASKLA

-183 DVVRMLAS
+183 DVVDMLTS

-210 SHAAK
+210 SRAAQ

-229 DVQDLLENPHV
+229 DVQDLLKNPQV
-240 TSTLQLVSAAKK
+240 ASTKQLVEAARK
-252 LTLRSQKLDS
+252 LTLRVTQCDTFGSEKRY
-262 TKVNSIK
+262 
-269 FTAENSNIENSNS
+269 ENSNENSNE
-282 KSSNSENN
+282 SNEILLS
-290 NTENNNIENNNS
+290 
-302 RITKDSGNSTDLAL
+302 
-316 IVAKNIHVILGHGKR
+316 AKNIHVTLGHER
-331 CAEVLKGV
+331 NRTEILKGV
-339 DVCVRA
+339 DLSLRV

-361 LIRSILGLQEISA
+361 LIRAILGLQKISE
-374 GSIAYDGKILH
+374 GSVSYDGKI
-385 SVHSTNNT
+385 V
-393 NNANNTNSANN
+393 NSAESSADFSAKSSAKSS
-404 ANCVSNS
+404 AN
-411 TNTQNYVNN
+411 
-420 STILSKCKKIS
+420 I
-431 AYDMLRKETS
+431 RKETAI
-441 LVFQHPF
+441 VFQHPF

-462 EPLEIWRKS
+462 EPLNIWKKS
-471 LRLDN
+471 LQLDDA
-476 ETIRQRVDDA
+476 TINKRVDDV
-486 LILVGLPP
+486 LKLVGLNPN
-494 KDFAERYPHELSGG
+494 DFAEKYPHELSGG
-508 QAQCVCIARA
+508 QAQCVAIARA

-550 RKERPTMSCIFVS
+550 RKDRPKMSCIFVS

-568 IQHVATRVMVLHDGE
+568 IQHLAERVIVLKEGKI
-583 VVESGSVSDVLNR
+583 VESGSVADVLNN
-596 PQHDYTRAL
+596 PQHDYTKDL
-605 VNAASM
+605 VKASML